1 MNTNES
7 LNSSVG
13 MTVVDKATIRTCT
26 CIDTYN
32 RLLFEENVV
41 ILKPKWL
48 VGDHQDTK
56 FTA

>member
-1 MNTNES
+1 MNTNKS

-13 MTVVDKATIRTCT
+13 VTVVDKVTIHT